1 MAEAPALPFLKR
13 LGRRRS
19 ALRVTQQTQSPA
31 TSSDRAH
38 PIEVV
43 TPDEYCTSLLVEY
56 AAPYFPAKIVSDS
69 GWIVRLQPPAGGA
82 WVLEL
87 LALVDR
93 WLEAA
98 RLPCAK
104 VLYGGRS
111 YLIRAPLDVAQFA
124 AAESA
129 PLPETGA
136 TG

>member
-1 MAEAPALPFLKR
+1 MAEAPALPFLRR
-13 LGRRRS
+13 LGRRRPQ
-19 ALRVTQQTQSPA
+19 RTKPTVP
-31 TSSDRAH
+31 SSERAY

-43 TPDEYCTSLLVEY
+43 APDEYCTSLLVEY

-124 AAESA
+124 AESGS
-129 PLPETGA
+129 LPETGA

>member
-1 MAEAPALPFLKR
+1 MAEAPAFPFLKR
-13 LGRRRS
+13 LGRRLS
-19 ALRVTQQTQSPA
+19 ALRGPQRTQSAVP
-31 TSSDRAH
+31 SSERAH

-43 TPDEYCTSLLVEY
+43 APDEYCTSLLVEY
-56 AAPYFPAKIVSDS
+56 AAPYFPAKIVSGS
-69 GWIVRLQPPAGGA
+69 GWVVRLQPPAGGA

-124 AAESA
+124 AAESGS
-129 PLPETGA
+129 LPETGA